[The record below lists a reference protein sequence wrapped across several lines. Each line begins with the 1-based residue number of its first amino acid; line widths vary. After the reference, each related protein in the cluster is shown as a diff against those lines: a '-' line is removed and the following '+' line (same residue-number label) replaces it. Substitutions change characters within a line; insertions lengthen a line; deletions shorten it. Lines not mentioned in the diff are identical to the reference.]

1 MPEQK
6 EQLDVLI
13 IGAGISGLGMCYT
26 MTKNRPDESFAVI
39 ESRDNFGGT
48 WDLFKYPGIRS
59 DSDMYTFA
67 YSFKPWRHREYIG
80 SAERI
85 NQYLTE
91 LVDDNGLRKHIRF
104 KQRVLSLDWHSESS
118 TWTARIKREDDSE
131 YLIEARFVVSCTGY
145 YNYDNGYL
153 PKFEGYDSYQGKI
166 IHPQKWPEDYDYSG
180 KNITVIGSGATAV
193 TLVPALTDKAAHVT
207 MLQRSPSYI
216 YSRPAADGLFRLLSK
231 FLPAKVTNRIM
242 RIKYVLLQQMTYF
255 LSKRFPEFVSV
266 NLRKTTAKL
275 LNHSVDVDVH
285 FKPKYKP
292 WDQRVCMV
300 PDNDLFEK
308 LNDGSASIVTSEI
321 ERFSE
326 QGVVLKNGE
335 ELKSDVI
342 VTATG
347 LDILIWGG
355 MKVSVDEQPVI
366 PNSLTNYKG
375 MMFCNLPNMLTIFG
389 YTNSSWTLKAELTYG
404 YVDKLLTHMK
414 DHGYTSVYP
423 YLEDEQLG
431 DGINDLT
438 SGYLM
443 RAQHKLPK
451 QGFSFPWRN
460 KDFYLKDLLAIKYDR
475 LADGVLRFDN
485 TSHLK
490 VFHQRAND
498 KRKDETSDKEQAA

>member
-1 MPEQK
+1 MAEQK

-26 MTKNRPDESFAVI
+26 MTKKRPGESFAVI
-39 ESRDNFGGT
+39 ESRENFGGT

-80 SAERI
+80 SAQRI
-85 NQYLTE
+85 NQYLQE
-91 LVDDNGLRKHIRF
+91 LVDDNGLRQHIRF
-104 KQRVLSLDWHSESS
+104 KQRVLSLDWHSETS
-118 TWTARIKREDDSE
+118 TWTTRIRRDDGVE
-131 YLIEARFVVSCTGY
+131 YCIEAKFVVSCTGY
-145 YNYDNGYL
+145 YNYDDGYL
-153 PKFEGYDSYQGKI
+153 PQFMGYDDYKGKI
-166 IHPQKWPEDYDYSG
+166 IHPQKWPEDYDYTS
-180 KNITVIGSGATAV
+180 KRITVIGSGATAV
-193 TLVPALTDKAAHVT
+193 TLVPALTDKAKHVT

-216 YSRPAADGLFRLLSK
+216 YSRPAADGLFRLMNNV
-231 FLPAKVTNRIM
+231 FPARFTNRVM
-242 RIKYVLLQQMTYF
+242 RIKYVLLQQLTYF

-275 LNHSVDVDVH
+275 LNHNVDVDVH

-308 LNDGSASIVTSEI
+308 LNDGSASIVTDEI
-321 ERFSE
+321 ERFTE
-326 QGVVLKNGE
+326 KGILLKSGQE
-335 ELKSDVI
+335 IESDVI

-355 MKVSVDEQPVI
+355 MQVTIDEQKVI

-375 MMFCNLPNMLTIFG
+375 MMFCNIPNMLTIFG

-414 DHGYTSVYP
+414 TYGYKSVYP
-423 YLEDEQLG
+423 YLFEEQLG

-460 KDFYLKDLLAIKYDR
+460 KDFYLKDLLAIKYHR
-475 LADGVLRFDN
+475 LADGVLRFDD
-485 TSHLK
+485 TDHLK
-490 VFHQRAND
+490 HFHQTANKKRQNPDSSTERA
-498 KRKDETSDKEQAA
+498 A